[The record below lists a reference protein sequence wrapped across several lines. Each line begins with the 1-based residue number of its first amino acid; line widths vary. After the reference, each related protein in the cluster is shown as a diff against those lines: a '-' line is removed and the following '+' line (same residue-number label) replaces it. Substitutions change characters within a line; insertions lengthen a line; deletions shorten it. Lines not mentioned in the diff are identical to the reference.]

1 MRLVNRISTAIL
13 LVCVLSGCAQAGNRI
28 NKDEGAVTYDVG
40 SPRSGDTAALS
51 GVLAFN
57 NGCVRL
63 EEGPIPLFPE
73 DVTSWDGETLVL
85 SGVSYEMGDAIDVA
99 GGEISRD
106 KATVDV
112 PDRCGTGTLFL
123 VSPNQ

>member
-1 MRLVNRISTAIL
+1 
-13 LVCVLSGCAQAGNRI
+13 
-28 NKDEGAVTYDVG
+28 VTYDVG
-40 SPRSGDTAALS
+40 SARSGDTAALS
-51 GVLAFN
+51 GVLTFD

-63 EEGPIPLFPE
+63 EEGPIPLFPK
-73 DVTSWDGETLVL
+73 DVTSWDGEKLVFD
-85 SGVSYEMGDAIDVA
+85 GVTYEMGDTIDVA

-106 KATVDV
+106 SATVDV